1 MNILETLEKI
11 KIKCREKANKNRYYS
26 NIVIDNMIF
35 LEIVE
40 HIYETKG
47 KEKKFWIQ
55 VMNAHKSKL

>member
-47 KEKKFWIQ
+47 KEKKF
-55 VMNAHKSKL
+55 